1 MGLFY
6 EKCLVVEIYQNT
18 CFCDNFLTGELV
30 QVVGYHSN
38 TVYGNHYGGLCQKSQ
53 HSAVQDQVPCA
64 DVYVMYG
71 VQYFHL
77 GPPSLPASSS
87 HTAREPWSDV
97 CIPTDGRGDHHLLGH
112 PHVWFCVLVPL
123 DDPCQASVH
132 SHRAQVVRR
141 KERWGGWERELGRG
155 GRGGEEKVRVQEGE
169 VGRAGRRGHHCQ
181 NQHMVCVTITSL
193 QQFLICTL

>member
-38 TVYGNHYGGLCQKSQ
+38 TVYANHYGGFCQKSQ

-77 GPPSLPASSS
+77 GPPSLPLPLPIQLENRGLIFAFQLMGGVIIICL
-87 HTAREPWSDV
+87 AILMCGFVFLCLWM
-97 CIPTDGRGDHHLLGH
+97 IPVKLPFYLTLLK
-112 PHVWFCVLVPL
+112 W
-123 DDPCQASVH
+123 
-132 SHRAQVVRR
+132 
-141 KERWGGWERELGRG
+141 
-155 GRGGEEKVRVQEGE
+155 
-169 VGRAGRRGHHCQ
+169 
-181 NQHMVCVTITSL
+181 
-193 QQFLICTL
+193 